1 MQNIRHFWS
10 SIRPNGPK
18 RPLILDRLEL
28 RICDFVHDINLLLA
42 ITAMI
47 ELRILNL
54 FENVNTLDPL
64 KASIFSM
71 DELIEICD
79 QNEINAAK
87 NSLNSELIHW
97 QDGKRVI
104 CREWI
109 QNLLSDLSSTA
120 EDFGMKHLL
129 DPIHKVLEE
138 GNQSMKW
145 INQYEKGLSIE
156 QIMKISIKDMIKSE
170 DDNV

>member
-10 SIRPNGPK
+10 SIRPNGPQ

-28 RICDFVHDINLLLA
+28 RICDFVHDINLLLG

-54 FENVNTLDPL
+54 FENMNTLDPL
-64 KASIFSM
+64 NASFFSI
-71 DELIEICD
+71 DKLSEICD
-79 QNEINAAK
+79 QNETNAAK
-87 NSLNSELIHW
+87 DSLNSELIHW
-97 QDGKRVI
+97 QDGKKVI

-120 EDFGMKHLL
+120 ENFGMKHLL
-129 DPIHKVLEE
+129 DPIYKVLEE

-156 QIMKISIKDMIKSE
+156 QIMKISIEEMIRSE
-170 DDNV
+170 A

>member
-1 MQNIRHFWS
+1 
-10 SIRPNGPK
+10 
-18 RPLILDRLEL
+18 
-28 RICDFVHDINLLLA
+28 
-42 ITAMI
+42 MI

-54 FENVNTLDPL
+54 FENINTLDPMN
-64 KASIFSM
+64 ASIFSM
-71 DELIEICD
+71 DELSEICD
-79 QNEINAAK
+79 QNEMNAAK
-87 NSLNSELIHW
+87 DSLDSELIHW

-120 EDFGMKHLL
+120 ENYGMKRLL
-129 DPIHKVLEE
+129 DPIYKVLEE

-156 QIMKISIKDMIKSE
+156 QIMKISIEDMIRSE
-170 DDNV
+170 AMNV